1 MNKGVFHMSKM
12 KYQTI
17 LQMIEN
23 QYEGS
28 VALSYDDNGEILDLT
43 YKHVK
48 NRVLAYPVNKD
59 KKCVGIICDGKLDK
73 LIAMMAYINQ
83 KITVVLISL
92 IDNISLIQEE
102 ISTVG
107 VDLLIGPEDYKNNFR
122 MPPDSSNPPQG
133 KIIFFTSG
141 TTSKA
146 KPVILTEEKLCAAA
160 YNGSCCLS
168 LKPQDKLLSCL
179 PLSHVFG
186 FICSWLWA
194 WQNGASII
202 LSRGIYK
209 FFDDFEYFKPTA
221 VSLVPQMASILAL
234 KELFNP
240 ELKLVLIGAGDCP
253 SPVLTA
259 ISCMGIR
266 VSFGYGLTETS
277 SGVALSLG
285 DHPRA
290 FTVCPLDDVKIA
302 DDYEMLVKS
311 DETIFEGYYPDNTGY
326 KDLFTEDGYFKTGD
340 LGAFDD
346 SNLLNL
352 KGRKK
357 DTLVLLDGTKVF
369 LPEVEED
376 LMGRLGVT
384 ELALGTD
391 KDGNVVLCLGKVY
404 KSELDDFEAD
414 IDDYNSN
421 QPRSKR
427 ISKVICIP
435 EGLPKNNTGKVKRYE
450 INFNE

>member
-1 MNKGVFHMSKM
+1 MV
-12 KYQTI
+12 
-17 LQMIEN
+17 EN

-28 VALSYDDNGEILDLT
+28 VALTYDDNGEILDLT
-43 YKHVK
+43 YKHIK

-59 KKCVGIICDGKLDK
+59 KKCVGIICDGKLDT
-73 LIAMMAYINQ
+73 LIAIMAYIHH
-83 KITVVLISL
+83 KITVVLISM
-92 IDNISLIQEE
+92 IDNINLIQEE

-107 VDLLIGPEDYKNNFR
+107 VDLLIGPEDYKNNLR

-133 KIIFFTSG
+133 KILFFTSG

-146 KPVILTEEKLCAAA
+146 KAVILTEKKLCAAA
-160 YNGSCCLS
+160 YNGSCCLP
-168 LKPQDKLLSCL
+168 LLPQDRLLSCL

-209 FFDDFEYFKPTA
+209 FFDDFSHFKPTV

-285 DHPRA
+285 DNPRA
-290 FTVCPLDDVKIA
+290 FTVCPLDDVKIG
-302 DDYEMLVKS
+302 DDYEILIKS
-311 DETIFEGYYPDNTGY
+311 DELIFEGYYPDNTGY
-326 KDLFTEDGYFKTGD
+326 DELFTKDGYFKTGD

-346 SNLLNL
+346 QGLLHL
-352 KGRKK
+352 RGRKK

-391 KDGNVVLCLGKVY
+391 MDGNVVLCLGKVY
-404 KSELDDFEAD
+404 KSELESYQED
-414 IDDYNSN
+414 IDDYNSY

-427 ISKVICIP
+427 IVKIICIP

>member
-59 KKCVGIICDGKLDK
+59 KKCVGIICDGKLDT

-133 KIIFFTSG
+133 KILFFTSG

-146 KPVILTEEKLCAAA
+146 KAVILTEEKLCAAA

-285 DHPRA
+285 DNPRA

-302 DDYEMLVKS
+302 DDYEILVKS

-346 SNLLNL
+346 SNLLHL